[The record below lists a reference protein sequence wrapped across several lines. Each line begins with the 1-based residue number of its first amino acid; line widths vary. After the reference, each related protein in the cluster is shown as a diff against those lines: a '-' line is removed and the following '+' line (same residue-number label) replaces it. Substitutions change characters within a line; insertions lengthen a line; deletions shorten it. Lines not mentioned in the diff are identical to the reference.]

1 MKKLQLLLLTLLIPF
16 LGYTQINTFPWT
28 HDFESFITLEED
40 TTDDGDWLL
49 KQGPTSS
56 FNTGPQG
63 DHTTGNGIYYY
74 VESSTPNYPGKVFTT
89 YTPTFDVSYTP
100 GQVISFWYHMHGS
113 SMGDLEVGIVDNNG
127 YTFLDII
134 SGDQG
139 DEWKIYYS
147 AIPATDTFK
156 IQFTAITGTLYY
168 SDICIDDLY
177 VGDPFTLGCM
187 DVTALNYDASA
198 IVDDGS
204 CAYPPCQGFLTS
216 NAYQNCQPNGQALTI
231 FEWTLDTN
239 VSCEPVEFH
248 YWTPFNGPYQY
259 GLNPNS
265 TNFAVNAGTPNMPPN
280 WSVPHFGQVEFADG
294 SMSDTIFYTPYS
306 CIPGCMDSTQ
316 VAYNPWA
323 NIDDGSCSGTTCDP
337 TTETQITI
345 EIRLDNWPQETGWT
359 LTDGMGGTFNTP
371 DGTYTY
377 NDIGITYT
385 YTYCVSATGPFE
397 FVLSDTYGDGI
408 QGNGTAG
415 SAGDVIIYDCNGDTI
430 TYLSSG
436 TWLDGNQT
444 PVGVSFGTVAYSTPQ
459 FGVPCAGPPVIDGCM
474 DPAYVQYNPL
484 ANNSAPWLCY
494 WLHTY
499 GCTDSTSF
507 NYDPTATMN
516 DIVDTCNYI
525 LKIEDDAADG
535 WGNSYIGVSQGTN
548 TWTYTMGS
556 GNYVQTFPLTLE
568 TDKPVTVYYFEIP
581 NAQNPDPQQTQFQTY
596 QNSFTL
602 TNADGVILLEEGTN
616 PFANNGLGALQGF
629 KAPFWTTYSATPY
642 CGDYCIPTLL
652 GCTDITAFN
661 YDSTANTDDGNCIP
675 VVLGCTNDLAFNY
688 DSLANTD
695 DGSCIAEVIG
705 CMDSTAFN
713 FNPSANTNDPSS
725 CIPVIPGCMD
735 DTMFNY
741 NAAANTDDGSCI
753 AIVYGCT
760 DILAFNYDPLANTNN
775 GSCTPVVLG
784 CTNPTSFNYNQNANT
799 DDGSCIP
806 VVIGCTDPS
815 ALNYDSTANTNN
827 GCIYPI
833 LGCTNPTSFNFNPNA
848 NTDDGTCIP
857 VIIGCTDATALNYDS
872 IANTNSGCIYPILGC
887 TDPAAFNYDPNAN
900 TDDSTCVAVVIG
912 CTDPTALNFDSLAN
926 TNSGCIYT
934 VLGCTDPTMFNYDVN
949 ANVDDGSCVPVI
961 IGCTDVTAFN
971 YDSLANTNSGCVYT
985 ILGCTDPTMF
995 NYDVNANTDDG
1006 SCVPVIIGCTDPSA
1020 LNYDSIANTNSGC
1033 IYPFLGC
1040 TDPTMFNYDVNAN
1053 VDDGSCIPFIYG
1065 CTNNLATNYNPTAN
1079 TDNGSCILPILGC
1092 MDNTMFNYN
1101 PTATVDDNSCIP
1113 FINGC
1118 TDNTMFNYDPTANTD
1133 NGSCEP
1139 FVYGCMDSTAFNY
1152 DPLVNTDNGT
1162 CEGFVYG
1169 CTNPIALNYN
1179 PLANT
1184 DDLSCILPIY
1194 GCTDSTMFNFNP
1206 LANTDN
1212 GTCEMFVYG
1221 CTNPIALNYNVLAN
1235 TDDGSCVTPIYGCM
1249 DSTMY
1254 NYNPLA
1260 NVDNGSCEP
1269 FIYGC
1274 NDATAFNYDPLVN
1287 TSDNSC
1293 CYLSG
1298 CTDSTAVNYNSNACW
1313 DDGSCITPI
1322 VGCTDVSAYNYNP
1335 VANVSDSLACLYDA
1349 GCYGGPG
1356 IPYWL
1361 NDGCYAWVIS
1371 VDDYCCT
1378 TDWDASCVSMYDYCQ
1393 QGWPT
1398 DIEDISALGIVI
1410 YPNPTRDVITIETR
1424 LDIEVEVY
1432 DIMGKLIINK
1442 ETKRIDLSEYPNG
1455 VYNLILIYNNKRF
1468 NTKVIKQ

>member
-28 HDFESFITLEED
+28 NDFENYYGLEQD

-49 KQGPTSS
+49 MQGPTSS

-100 GQVISFWYHMHGS
+100 GQVISFWYHMYGS
-113 SMGDLEVGIVDNNG
+113 SMGDLEVGIVDANG
-127 YTFLDII
+127 YQFLDII

-139 DEWKIYYS
+139 DEWQIYYS
-147 AIPATDTFK
+147 TIPTTDTFK

-187 DVTALNYDASA
+187 DATALNYDASA

-204 CAYPPCQGFLTS
+204 CTYPPCQGFLTS

-239 VSCEPVEFH
+239 VSCEPVTFH

-265 TNFAVNAGTPNMPPN
+265 TNFVVNAGTPNMPPN

-316 VAYNPWA
+316 LAYNPWA

-337 TTETQITI
+337 VTETQITI
-345 EIRLDNWPQETGWT
+345 TIRLDNWPQETGWI

-377 NDIGITYT
+377 NDIGVTYT

-397 FVLSDTYGDGI
+397 FVISDTYGDGVA
-408 QGNGTAG
+408 GNGTPGAEG
-415 SAGDVIIYDCNGDTI
+415 EVVIYDCNGDTI

-436 TWLDGNQT
+436 TLVDGNQT
-444 PVGVSFGTVAYSTPQ
+444 PVGVDMGGYPNGTVAYSGPQ
-459 FGVPCAGPPVIDGCM
+459 NGVTCAGPPVIDGCM

-507 NYDPTATMN
+507 NYDPTATIN
-516 DIVDTCNYI
+516 DIVDTCNYT
-525 LKIEDDAADG
+525 LTIEDGAGDG
-535 WGNSYIGVSQGTN
+535 WGNSYLGVIQGNN
-548 TWTYTMGS
+548 TWTFTMGPGPYS
-556 GNYVQTFPLTLE
+556 QSFPLTLD
-568 TDKPVTVYYFEIP
+568 TDKPVTVYYFEVP
-581 NAQNPDPQQTQFQTY
+581 NAQNPDPQQTQFQTF
-596 QNSFTL
+596 QNSFML
-602 TNADGVILLEEGTN
+602 ENADGVILLEEGTN

-629 KAPFWTTYSATPY
+629 RAPFWTTYSATPY
-642 CGDYCIPTLL
+642 CGDYCIPTIL

-661 YDSTANTDDGNCIP
+661 YDSLANTDDGNCVP
-675 VVLGCTNDLAFNY
+675 VVLGCTNNLAFNY
-688 DSLANTD
+688 DPLANTD

-725 CIPVIPGCMD
+725 CIPVILGCMD

-760 DILAFNYDPLANTNN
+760 DASAFNYDPSANTNN
-775 GSCTPVVLG
+775 GSCIPVVLG

-827 GCIYPI
+827 GCIYP
-833 LGCTNPTSFNFNPNA
+833 
-848 NTDDGTCIP
+848 
-857 VIIGCTDATALNYDS
+857 
-872 IANTNSGCIYPILGC
+872 
-887 TDPAAFNYDPNAN
+887 
-900 TDDSTCVAVVIG
+900 
-912 CTDPTALNFDSLAN
+912 
-926 TNSGCIYT
+926 
-934 VLGCTDPTMFNYDVN
+934 VLGCTDPT
-949 ANVDDGSCVPVI
+949 
-961 IGCTDVTAFN
+961 AFN
-971 YDSLANTNSGCVYT
+971 
-985 ILGCTDPTMF
+985 F
-995 NYDVNANTDDG
+995 NINANTDDG
-1006 SCVPVIIGCTDPSA
+1006 SCIPVIIGCTDPSA
-1020 LNYDSIANTNSGC
+1020 LNYDSTANTNSGC
-1033 IYPFLGC
+1033 TYPILGC
-1040 TDPTMFNYDVNAN
+1040 TDPTAFNFNVNAN
-1053 VDDGSCIPFIYG
+1053 VDDSSCIPFIYG

-1092 MDNTMFNYN
+1092 TDNTMFNYN
-1101 PTATVDDNSCIP
+1101 PTANTDNGSCVP

-1118 TDNTMFNYDPTANTD
+1118 TDNTMFNYDPLANTD
-1133 NGSCEP
+1133 NGSCIP

-1152 DPLVNTDNGT
+1152 DPLANTDNGT
-1162 CEGFVYG
+1162 CEGYVYG

-1194 GCTDSTMFNFNP
+1194 GCTDQTMFNYNP

-1212 GTCEMFVYG
+1212 GTCEPFVYG

-1254 NYNPLA
+1254 NYNPLV

-1274 NDATAFNYDPLVN
+1274 NDATAFNYDPLAN

-1298 CTDSTAVNYNSNACW
+1298 CTDSTAVNYNSNACY

-1335 VANVSDSLACLYDA
+1335 SANVSDSTACLYDA

-1398 DIEDISALGIVI
+1398 AIEDISALGIVI

-1432 DIMGKLIINK
+1432 DIMGKLLITK